1 MQIVS
6 TNSGLPPGSGLSA
19 SSGLGST
26 LVPAARRPADD
37 PAATEHTQRAAATA
51 REAGVAQQVAPAL
64 ALLNGEA
71 SRALV
76 LARQR
81 ASEGGGYVQT
91 DKVGSEAA
99 AQRALAAYNTV
110 AGQEQRYEL
119 DEMLVGIDVF
129 V

>member
-1 MQIVS
+1 MQIAS
-6 TNSGLPPGSGLSA
+6 TNPGLPPGSGLSS
-19 SSGLGST
+19 SSG
-26 LVPAARRPADD
+26 LVPAARRPASEPQSTDNAQQ
-37 PAATEHTQRAAATA
+37 AASAA
-51 REAGVAQQVAPAL
+51 REAGTAQQVPPAL

-71 SRALV
+71 SRALI

-81 ASEGGGYVQT
+81 ASDGGGFVQM
-91 DKVGSEAA
+91 DQQRDGGA
-99 AQRALAAYNTV
+99 AQRALAAYNMV